1 MTRFISELAGTL
13 VPYVPGEQPK
23 DKKYVKLNTNEN
35 PCPPSQAVLRAIRKE
50 TENLRLYPDPN
61 ADAARE
67 AAAVYYND
75 TLSLSGDAALDRGNF
90 FIGNGSDEIL
100 AFIYPTFFKG
110 RELAFP
116 DITYSFYP
124 VYASLF
130 EVECRIL
137 PLKEDF
143 SLDLEAMMPLSEGT
157 AGLLLCNPNAPTGKA
172 VGLEVIRSI
181 LEANR
186 DRLIVVDE
194 AYVDFGAETV
204 VGLVNEYD
212 NLLVT
217 QTLSKSRQLAGI
229 RSGLA
234 IGCHELIRALD
245 TVKNSFNSYTADRLA
260 IAATVAA
267 FEDRNYFNS
276 TRNAIIQTRDRV
288 TEELRRMDFDV
299 IESSANFIFVKPPAK
314 IEAGELF
321 TELRNRGVLV
331 RYFNK
336 PRISDRLR
344 VTIGTPEQMDI
355 FLATVREVLN
365 EKSRRSTN
373 EA

>member
-35 PCPPSQAVLRAIRKE
+35 PCPPSQAVLRAIQKE

-130 EVECRIL
+130 EVDCRIL

-212 NLLVT
+212 NLMVT

-234 IGCHELIRALD
+234 IGCHELIQALD

-267 FEDRNYFNS
+267 FEDRAYFDS
-276 TRNAIIQTRDRV
+276 TRNAIIQTRETV
-288 TEELRRMDFDV
+288 TEELRRLDFDV

-314 IEAGELF
+314 IEARELF

-331 RYFNK
+331 RYFSK